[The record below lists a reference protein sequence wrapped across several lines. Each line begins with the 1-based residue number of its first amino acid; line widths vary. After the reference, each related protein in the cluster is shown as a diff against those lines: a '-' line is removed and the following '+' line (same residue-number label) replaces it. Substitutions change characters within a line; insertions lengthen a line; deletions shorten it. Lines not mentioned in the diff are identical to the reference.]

1 MQQNKCRFI
10 IKSMLTVNKSLGY
23 LFILTLIGGLFT
35 ILIISKVHSST
46 FEIDQHLT
54 EIAVPIEKPQK
65 I

>member
-1 MQQNKCRFI
+1 
-10 IKSMLTVNKSLGY
+10 MLTVNKSLGY